1 MEMEYR
7 TLDLADYRPLLDL
20 WQQCDGLSLREA
32 DSKEGLARYLER
44 NPGLSFVALHED
56 RICGSLMAGH
66 DGRRGYIQH
75 LAVAPDRRRCGIG
88 KELLGRCLAALL
100 DVGIVKSHVHVLKHN
115 RTGIDFWTRLGYVER
130 DEIAMFSY
138 INGDN
143 PDV

>member
-1 MEMEYR
+1 MGCADDV
-7 TLDLADYRPLLDL
+7 LPLA
-20 WQQCDGLSLREA
+20 
-32 DSKEGLARYLER
+32 
-44 NPGLSFVALHED
+44 ED